1 MNTRVHILAVV
12 ALFLVVAPANLVFA
26 QPTGGTISGK
36 VLLEGTSAPLHGAE
50 VIVVGARRTATTRED
65 GTFEITNVP
74 IGTYQVLAQR
84 EHFSAA
90 RQSVTVVAGTTAT
103 IEFKLSVDAVHE
115 EVTVTASAS
124 GAATTFEAFSAITSL
139 DAVELAKNPGGTVA
153 DALASTPG
161 VAKRSFGPG
170 NARPVIRGFDGDRV
184 LIMQDG
190 VRTGDLS
197 SQSGDHGVSIDPAGL
212 QRLEVVRG
220 PATLLYGSNAIG
232 GVVNAITP
240 QDAFRSSPFSGMLGG
255 VTLEAGSADESLGA
269 NGSVQIGRGGWTAW
283 AGGGSRRSG
292 DYTTPST
299 TIANSASRL
308 QSGRA
313 GFGRTG
319 AKGFFSLGGSIED
332 SRFGVPFA
340 GLFEGEPDAEID
352 IDSRRRDVRL
362 DVGARHLSGSFLD
375 AAKLTVGYTDYAHTE
390 LEVEDGAESVGT
402 AFSNDTLTVRT
413 ELEQKR
419 RGRITGR
426 LGAELFRREF
436 AAVGAEALAPAVTL
450 SSLAAFVYEEA
461 AFDRF
466 RLQFGVRAERNS
478 YAVEPRPA
486 GAPAEAPA
494 VRDRSFSA
502 LSGSLGLHANIGT
515 HGAFVVNL
523 SGASRAPALEELY
536 NFGPHIGNLAFE
548 IGNPDLSVERTLGV
562 DISLR
567 SRAERAQGE
576 LNVFA
581 YNISN
586 FVFLDFTGEEEDGLR
601 VANYIQADSRFVG
614 MEASGEFQAHPLLHL
629 HAGAS
634 YVRATLT
641 GTNQPLPRIPAFSAR
656 LGVEVPWKRLTL
668 TPEVVLTADQNRVF
682 GAETATAGSTVVNV
696 GATYLIAGGHATHT
710 FSLKAYNLTNE
721 DYRLHNSLLK
731 DLAAEIGRGAKL
743 TYTIRFF

>member
-1 MNTRVHILAVV
+1 MKARIHISAVV
-12 ALFLVVAPANLVFA
+12 ALLLSAAPISLVFA
-26 QPTGGTISGK
+26 QPSGGTISGK
-36 VLLEGTSAPLHGAE
+36 VVLERTSTPLHGAE
-50 VIVVGARRTATTRED
+50 VIVIGARRAATTRED

-74 IGTYQVLAQR
+74 VGTFQILAQR

-103 IEFKLSVDAVHE
+103 IEFKLAVDAVHE

-124 GAATTFEAFSAITSL
+124 GATTTFDAFSAITSL
-139 DAVELAKNPGGTVA
+139 DALELAKNLGGTVA

-170 NARPVIRGFDGDRV
+170 SARPVIRGFDGDRV

-240 QDAFRSSPFSGMLGG
+240 QDTFRSSPFSGIFGV
-255 VTLEAGSADESLGA
+255 VTLEAGSADDALGA

-292 DYTTPST
+292 DYQTPST

-332 SRFGVPFA
+332 SRFGIPFA

-362 DVGARHLSGSFLD
+362 DVGARHLSGAFLD
-375 AAKLTVGYTDYAHTE
+375 AAKLTVGYTDYKHSE
-390 LEVEDGAESVGT
+390 LEVEDGAESIATV
-402 AFSNDTLTVRT
+402 FSNDTLTLRA

-426 LGAELFRREF
+426 MGAEIFRREF
-436 AAVGAEALAPAVTL
+436 AAVGAEALTPAVTQ

-466 RLQFGVRAERNS
+466 RLQFGARGERNA
-478 YAVEPRPA
+478 YAVEPRSA
-486 GAPAEAPA
+486 GAPTEAPA
-494 VRDRSFSA
+494 VRDSSFSA
-502 LSGSLGLHANIGT
+502 VSGSLGLHAPIGT
-515 HGAFVVNL
+515 RGVFAVNL

-536 NFGPHIGNLAFE
+536 SFGPHIGNLAFE
-548 IGNPDLSVERTLGV
+548 IGNPDLTVERTLGV
-562 DISLR
+562 DVSLR
-567 SRAERAQGE
+567 SRAERAQGS
-576 LNVFA
+576 LNAFA
-581 YNISN
+581 YDISN
-586 FVFLDFTGEEEDGLR
+586 FVFLDFTGDVEDGLR
-601 VANYIQADSRFVG
+601 VANYVQADSRFVG
-614 MEASGEFQAHPLLHL
+614 MEASGEFQAHPKLHL
-629 HAGAS
+629 HVGAS

-641 GTNQPLPRIPAFSAR
+641 RTNQSLPRIPAFSAR
-656 LGVEVPWKRLTL
+656 LGVERKWGRLTL
-668 TPEVVLTADQNRVF
+668 SPEVVLTADQNRVF
-682 GAETATAGSTVVNV
+682 GVETSTAGSRVVNLA
-696 GATYLIAGGHATHT
+696 ATYLIAGGHATHT
-710 FSLKAYNLTNE
+710 FSLRAYNLTNE
-721 DYRLHNSLLK
+721 EYRVHNSLLK
-731 DLAAEIGRGAKL
+731 DLAAEIGRGVKL
-743 TYTIRFF
+743 TYTTRFF